1 MPAVRKSKWRPN
13 TRKKLSMLIKMT
25 SQTAFL
31 ILGAVF
37 TLQMM
42 SGCEARRFD
51 KTNWKTQDAGSV
63 KEMKDHDV
71 EPPVDDG
78 VVALEDKPY
87 CCRKYTT
94 FPKTPDAEGFPA
106 SLVTH
111 VNSLVSGYFTSSNST
126 VHLSPSVGFC
136 GDVVTIVEPNVHCVP
151 LCCTCCADI
160 AIRRDDLVLPGSDLH
175 LCCPEATDGECY
187 VLDGSTGKVG
197 GEVDATHPGVAAL
210 DALLAAIDDYEQL
223 INEVEFCGCLNLV
236 GQLDYGSDSL
246 HDAAEAAIA
255 ELDQCDAASQFL
267 AIDPDLLVACLD
279 YTSPVGTTCDGFLG
293 HYKTSVTAA
302 RDCFRSE
309 PVTVYCAPRS
319 ECGFNHN

>member
-1 MPAVRKSKWRPN
+1 M
-13 TRKKLSMLIKMT
+13 IKMT

-51 KTNWKTQDAGSV
+51 NANWKTQDAGSV
-63 KEMKDHDV
+63 KEMKDNDV

-94 FPKTPDAEGFPA
+94 FPKTLEAEGFPA

-111 VNSLVSGYFTSSNST
+111 VNSLVSGFLTSSNST
-126 VHLSPSVGFC
+126 VHISSSVGFC
-136 GDVVTIVEPNVHCVP
+136 GEVVTIGESPVHCVP

-160 AIRRDDLVLPGSDLH
+160 TVRDDLVLAGSDLH

-187 VLDGSTGKVG
+187 VLDGSTGKVTG
-197 GEVDATHPGVAAL
+197 VDPAHADAIAAL
-210 DALLAAIDDYEQL
+210 DALLAAIEAYEQL
-223 INEVEFCGCLNLV
+223 IAGGV
-236 GQLDYGSDSL
+236 GQCHCTEFYTSFTSYEYHAREELMITDCP
-246 HDAAEAAIA
+246 AAEG
-255 ELDQCDAASQFL
+255 F
-267 AIDPDLLVACLD
+267 LD
-279 YTSPVGTTCDGFLG
+279 YTDSLN
-293 HYKTSVTAA
+293 
-302 RDCFRSE
+302 
-309 PVTVYCAPRS
+309 
-319 ECGFNHN
+319 ECVE

>member
-1 MPAVRKSKWRPN
+1 M
-13 TRKKLSMLIKMT
+13 IKMT

-42 SGCEARRFD
+42 SGCEAGRFD
-51 KTNWKTQDAGSV
+51 KINSKAQHASGSRV
-63 KEMKDHDV
+63 EMETHHT
-71 EPPVDDG
+71 EEAVDDA
-78 VVALEDKPY
+78 VAPEDKPY

-111 VNSLVSGYFTSSNST
+111 VNSLVSGFLTSSNST
-126 VHLSPSVGFC
+126 VHLSSSVGFC
-136 GDVVTIVEPNVHCVP
+136 GEVVTIGESPVHCVP

-160 AIRRDDLVLPGSDLH
+160 TVRDNLVLAGSDLH

-187 VLDGSTGKVG
+187 VLDGSTGKVT
-197 GEVDATHPGVAAL
+197 GEVDPGHADAIAAL
-210 DALLAAIDDYEQL
+210 DALLEAIDTIPQGSCEC
-223 INEVEFCGCLNLV
+223 ITVHNE
-236 GQLDYGSDSL
+236 LDNVHSL
-246 HDAAEAAIA
+246 HDAAQEIA
-255 ELDQCDAASQFL
+255 ELPQCAAASEFL
-267 AIDPDLLVACLD
+267 ASDARLELACGD
-279 YTSPVGTTCDGFLG
+279 YTGTCSEFIGD
-293 HYKTSVTAA
+293 YRTSVTAA

>member
-1 MPAVRKSKWRPN
+1 M
-13 TRKKLSMLIKMT
+13 IKMT

-51 KTNWKTQDAGSV
+51 NANWKTQDAGSV

-94 FPKTPDAEGFPA
+94 FPKTPDAEDFPP

-210 DALLAAIDDYEQL
+210 DALLEAIDGIPGSSCVCSDL
-223 INEVEFCGCLNLV
+223 SIK
-236 GQLDYGSDSL
+236 LDGISGSL
-246 HDAAEAAIA
+246 HEAAQAID

-267 AIDPDLLVACLD
+267 AIGSDLQVACHS
-279 YTSPVGTTCDGFLG
+279 YICPEFFG
-293 HYKTSVTAA
+293 
-302 RDCFRSE
+302 E
-309 PVTVYCAPRS
+309 
-319 ECGFNHN
+319 